1 MIYVMVN
8 QAILTAS
15 GAPEGIRKNRT
26 VAMGQKAKV
35 RRNQGRYLPFPTIF
49 LRNFHSVIL
58 SLSTKKPKTTS
69 SIASTILTIRINA
82 ARDVILRPWKARNV
96 VIYAATIAIPISL
109 PMSPE

>member
-1 MIYVMVN
+1 MIYVIVN

-15 GAPEGIRKNRT
+15 GAPEGIRKKSM
-26 VAMGQKAKV
+26 VAIGQKAKV
-35 RRNQGRYLPFPTIF
+35 KRNQGKYFPFPTSL

-69 SIASTILTIRINA
+69 STASTIFTMRINI

-96 VIYAATIAIPISL
+96 VI
-109 PMSPE
+109 